1 VSGAVGPW
9 RFDHREGTEL
19 VASTYEHWKITGTD
33 FAVVGYSS
41 TADTASARAGTSEA
55 TTTPSPQRADAAVGG
70 AYTPPP
76 KTGAWALLVAAS
88 DGWENYRHQADVLAQ
103 YQRLRTNGVPQ
114 DHIVVVMAND
124 IADNAKNSP
133 KGTVRYT
140 VGGQNLDQGVHA
152 DYSPTELSAG
162 QLMDV
167 LAGRTGPA
175 TPKVVASGPGDD
187 LYVYMAGHGNDSGL
201 YLGLGQPVPSSSVA
215 YSVLSPAA
223 LDATVA
229 SMAGQRRYRRVLVAI
244 EACQA
249 GAFGASLSAPGALL
263 FTAAGP
269 HEDSLSV
276 NYDAALGT
284 WLADQFSYQLWMAE
298 SQPDLSLD
306 QLYRRVYLNVAGSH
320 VRAYGPAF
328 GDPAAVPVSEFLT
341 P

>member
-1 VSGAVGPW
+1 
-9 RFDHREGTEL
+9 
-19 VASTYEHWKITGTD
+19 
-33 FAVVGYSS
+33 
-41 TADTASARAGTSEA
+41 
-55 TTTPSPQRADAAVGG
+55 
-70 AYTPPP
+70 
-76 KTGAWALLVAAS
+76 
-88 DGWENYRHQADVLAQ
+88 
-103 YQRLRTNGVPQ
+103 
-114 DHIVVVMAND
+114 
-124 IADNAKNSP
+124 
-133 KGTVRYT
+133 
-140 VGGQNLDQGVHA
+140 
-152 DYSPTELSAG
+152 
-162 QLMDV
+162 MDV
-167 LAGRTGPA
+167 LAGRAGPA

-201 YLGLGQPVPSSSVA
+201 YLGLGQPVPSSSVP

-229 SMAGQRRYRRVLVAI
+229 GMAAQHRYRRVLVAI

-249 GAFGASLSAPGALL
+249 GAFGAPLSAPGALL
-263 FTAAGP
+263 ITAAGS
-269 HEDSLSV
+269 HEDSLSA

-328 GDPAAVPVSEFLT
+328 GDPAAVSIGEFLT